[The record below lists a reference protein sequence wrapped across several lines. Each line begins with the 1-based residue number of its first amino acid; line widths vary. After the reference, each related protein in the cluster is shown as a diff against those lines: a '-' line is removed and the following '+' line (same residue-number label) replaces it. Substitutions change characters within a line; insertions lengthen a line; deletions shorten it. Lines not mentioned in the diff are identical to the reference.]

1 MSATAK
7 RKLFVNFLEKRLQ
20 ISDINGGTFT
30 LPQFNKYEEVPFEVV
45 IVEPANSSRV
55 IDRFSRL
62 DISALTLSIAINDT
76 FDDAAPLA
84 YQNTFTKDEVNNVFS
99 GELSLNTSALNT
111 YLGASDSKTAYIE
124 IAITEGTARS
134 VIYIGTIT
142 LQNAVTQSGAV
153 VPTPVDEYYTKA
165 QADSQ
170 FVRKIE
176 NGFVT
181 VTSPNGLYQR
191 IFGVDDG
198 GAAIDQILP
207 V

>member
-1 MSATAK
+1 MPATAT
-7 RKLFVNFLEKRLQ
+7 RKLFVNFLKKTLQ
-20 ISDINGGTFT
+20 ISDINGGAFI
-30 LPQFNKYEEVPFEVV
+30 LPPFNKYEAVPFEIV
-45 IVEPANSSRV
+45 IVEPSSSRG
-55 IDRFSRL
+55 IDRFTRM
-62 DISALTLSIAINDT
+62 DVSALSLSVAINDT
-76 FDDAAPLA
+76 YDDASPLA
-84 YQNTFTKDEVNNVFS
+84 YQNTWTKDEVDNVFS
-99 GELSLNTSALNT
+99 GELSLNTAALNT
-111 YLGASDSKTAYIE
+111 YLGSDSSKAAYFE
-124 IAITEGTARS
+124 IAISEGTARS
-134 VIYIGTIT
+134 VIYIASVT

-181 VTSPNGLYQR
+181 VTSPGGTYQR
-191 IFGVDDG
+191 VLGVDDG